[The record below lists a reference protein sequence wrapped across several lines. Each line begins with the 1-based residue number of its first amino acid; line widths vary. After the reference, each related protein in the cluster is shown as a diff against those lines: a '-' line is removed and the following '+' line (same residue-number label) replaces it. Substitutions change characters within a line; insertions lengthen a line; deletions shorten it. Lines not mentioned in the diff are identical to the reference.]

1 MGYIEYHKSV
11 DIYATV
17 AYSFLPNSFMI
28 QVFPTCLAPTKIM
41 GLRSSFFTLLV
52 SLLLIYTFSL
62 PLYHP
67 KSNDITHFF
76 WPYFSKVIHFF
87 RPKIRLSQHFFR
99 PQPWIT
105 EIYKLKVQSNKE
117 ISSLKVLFTYNI
129 LFLIYT
135 LFKVNIINNCQK
147 KNKIS
152 LVLNLIDIYI
162 LDYWLNTLVF
172 PKNNAPYHKILTPCK
187 SLHAA
192 LQWH

>member
-28 QVFPTCLAPTKIM
+28 QDFPTCLAPTKIM

-76 WPYFSKVIHFF
+76 
-87 RPKIRLSQHFFR
+87 
-99 PQPWIT
+99 
-105 EIYKLKVQSNKE
+105 
-117 ISSLKVLFTYNI
+117 
-129 LFLIYT
+129 
-135 LFKVNIINNCQK
+135 
-147 KNKIS
+147 
-152 LVLNLIDIYI
+152 
-162 LDYWLNTLVF
+162 
-172 PKNNAPYHKILTPCK
+172 
-187 SLHAA
+187 
-192 LQWH
+192 